1 MNKTQWL
8 IVIVLLVAVFVGIKK
23 LIESQ
28 GLVALFAVGFII
40 LMLLFVLRLLS
51 WAGASA

>member
-8 IVIVLLVAVFVGIKK
+8 IVMVLVVATFLGIKK

-28 GLVALFAVGFII
+28 GLVALFAGIFLIV
-40 LMLLFVLRLLS
+40 MAWFVARLLS
-51 WAGASA
+51 WARAEA